1 MGVTWNYL
9 LEAIMNSKPTMQIA
23 AAIVVATGLTA
34 GMVPV
39 TVAATPTPTSVIQ
52 TATKKHK
59 LPDRCWPSFKT
70 DVFQLRRRM
79 EHQMPNYEAYYQS
92 ESAILDQMVELLT
105 DPNAQDA
112 IPALEEGE
120 ATYRATMQPIIA
132 HDRDATTKMLAS
144 VEKANKSC
152 FKEKRKDKFVANM
165 ALVRSAFR
173 DLFKAYEK
181 VLEANL
187 ALQSAQTAK
196 AQGYLND
203 AAVEAATVEGTFDHG
218 IKGLVKLW

>member
-1 MGVTWNYL
+1 
-9 LEAIMNSKPTMQIA
+9 MNAKPTIRLT
-23 AAIVVATGLTA
+23 AAIIVATGLTA
-34 GMVPV
+34 GLVPV
-39 TVAATPTPTSVIQ
+39 TVASTATPTAVVQ
-52 TATKKHK
+52 AAKKKHK

-70 DVFQLRRRM
+70 DVLQLQRRM
-79 EHQMPNYEAYYQS
+79 EYQMPNYDAYYQS
-92 ESAILDQMVELLT
+92 ERVILDQMVGLLT

-120 ATYRATMQPIIA
+120 ANYRATMQPIIA
-132 HDRDATTKMLAS
+132 EDRDATTRMLAS

-181 VLEANL
+181 VLRANL
-187 ALQSAQTAK
+187 ELQSAQTAK
-196 AQGYLND
+196 AQGYLNE
-203 AAVEAATVEGTFDHG
+203 AALEAATVEGMFDQG

>member
-1 MGVTWNYL
+1 
-9 LEAIMNSKPTMQIA
+9 MNAKPTIRLA
-23 AAIVVATGLTA
+23 AAIIVATGLT
-34 GMVPV
+34 GGLVPV
-39 TVAATPTPTSVIQ
+39 TVAATATPTSVVQ
-52 TATKKHK
+52 GAKKKHK

-79 EHQMPNYEAYYQS
+79 EYQMPNYVAYYQS
-92 ESAILDQMVELLT
+92 ENAILDQMVELLT
-105 DPNAQDA
+105 DPNAQDL
-112 IPALEEGE
+112 IPRLEEGE

-132 HDRDATTKMLAS
+132 EDRDATTKMLAN

-152 FKEKRKDKFVANM
+152 FKAKRKDRFVANM
-165 ALVRSAFR
+165 TLVRSAFR
-173 DLFKAYEK
+173 DLFKAYGK

-203 AAVEAATVEGTFDHG
+203 AALEAATVEGTFDQG
-218 IKGLVKLW
+218 IKGLVNLW